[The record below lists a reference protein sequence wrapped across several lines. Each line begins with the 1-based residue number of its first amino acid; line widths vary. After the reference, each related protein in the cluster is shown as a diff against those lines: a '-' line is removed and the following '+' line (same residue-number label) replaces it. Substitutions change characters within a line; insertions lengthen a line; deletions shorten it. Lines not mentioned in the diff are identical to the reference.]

1 MPNFEWVFK
10 SESDTEKI
18 YEIKNSSENDRVC
31 TPAVNEQLN
40 NRYQILKQ
48 NLRVGYY
55 LVKDVHQQKKYKSDA
70 DEDVARISYKEN
82 FDKKF
87 IDMGLSIRLQPL
99 FNFVSACLNGD
110 KLRYKKNPTDLIT
123 KIIQVQS
130 CELVVSEYN
139 GQSSKVNQVKWLTL
153 NDQNTIENN
162 SFGEEIPEENDS
174 EERESDEDF
183 NEEDYNESIDFDTL
197 EEDEPFE
204 LDENEPFELDEN
216 EPREDDEML
225 PDELD
230 ESEPEEID
238 EMLPEE
244 LDENEP
250 REDDEMAPDEL
261 DENEPFEYDEND
273 PEEFLSEEDFLH
285 DHK

>member
-18 YEIKNSSENDRVC
+18 FEIKNSSDYVRVC
-31 TPAVNEQLN
+31 TPAENKQLN
-40 NRYQILKQ
+40 ERYEILKHG
-48 NLRVGYY
+48 LRSGYF
-55 LVKDVHQQKKYKSDA
+55 LVKDVHQQKKYKSDI
-70 DEDVARISYKEN
+70 DEDVARFSYKEK

-87 IDMGLSIRLQPL
+87 VDMGLSIKLQPL

-162 SFGEEIPEENDS
+162 SYGEEISEENDS

-197 EEDEPFE
+197 EENEPFE
-204 LDENEPFELDEN
+204 LDENEPFDLDEN
-216 EPREDDEML
+216 EPQ
-225 PDELD
+225 ELD
-230 ESEPEEID
+230 EREPRE
-238 EMLPEE
+238 P
-244 LDENEP
+244 DENEP

-261 DENEPFEYDEND
+261 DENEPFEYDENEPHELD
-273 PEEFLSEEDFLH
+273 ENDIEEFLDEGDLNPEDSLATR
-285 DHK
+285 